1 MSGLSN
7 LELFCTRCLFLGDRL
22 MQIDTEI
29 NLQKCAA
36 HEGMQRNMF
45 DTHSLPN
52 HNRDYI
58 RRFYPRIS
66 FNRRREKKKLVAS
79 HGLGTRQVMV

>member
-1 MSGLSN
+1 
-7 LELFCTRCLFLGDRL
+7 

-58 RRFYPRIS
+58 LSKEFIKICENIFEKVSEIFRNFD
-66 FNRRREKKKLVAS
+66 NLTREKNAECVD
-79 HGLGTRQVMV
+79 LGKC